1 VVFAGPVLWGFVKG
15 DREGH
20 VGDDVVTSLLLAS
33 SGVRVQRC
41 REHVVGAVTCMKSM
55 CGEDRAAYDVTKLR
69 ETVTSSEDDRDGAW
83 NRCPDRR

>member
-1 VVFAGPVLWGFVKG
+1 M
-15 DREGH
+15 
-20 VGDDVVTSLLLAS
+20 SSLAS
-33 SGVRVQRC
+33 SSLVAASESSGAGNMWW
-41 REHVVGAVTCMKSM
+41 GAVTCMKSM